1 MALSK
6 RWINHIEDWQRSGTS
21 QAVYCR
27 QHELNAKSFSG
38 RLSEYRAQ
46 GLSSKPGLI
55 PVQVKE
61 EQQLQQPLPHTMVL
75 TTHDCRLELPKTV
88 SATWLAELLKCL
100 S

>member
-6 RWINHIEDWQRSGTS
+6 RWINHIVDWQRSGTS

-27 QHELNAKSFSG
+27 QHGLNAKSFSS

-55 PVQVKE
+55 AVQVKE
-61 EQQLQQPLPHTMVL
+61 EQLQQRLPHTMVL
-75 TTHDCRLELPKTV
+75 TTHDCRLELPTPV
-88 SATWLAELLKCL
+88 SAKWLAELMQCL